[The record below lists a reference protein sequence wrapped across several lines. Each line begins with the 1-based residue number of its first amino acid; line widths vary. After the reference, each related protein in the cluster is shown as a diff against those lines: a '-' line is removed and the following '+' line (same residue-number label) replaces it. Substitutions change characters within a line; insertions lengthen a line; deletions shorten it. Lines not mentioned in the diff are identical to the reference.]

1 MINVI
6 DEIHTYKEND
16 LELFEKARRRVQGKI
31 KGRCVTNKDVIVDQ
45 EREIEY
51 YRDKIKKLED
61 IIHNR
66 KVFNKQFEIT
76 INDEE
81 YLIKYNDD
89 RKINTIMLNACLIK
103 LVNEKDKTYIIKDN
117 EFKIINKT
125 RYNKLNTFNW

>member
-89 RKINTIMLNACLIK
+89 RKINTIMLNAYLIK

>member
-6 DEIHTYKEND
+6 DEIHTYKETD
-16 LELFEKARRRVQGKI
+16 LELFEQARRRVQKKT

-66 KVFNKQFEIT
+66 KIFNKQFEIT

-81 YLIKYNDD
+81 YSISYNDG
-89 RKINTIMLNACLIK
+89 KETNTIMLNTYLIK
-103 LVNEKDKTYIIKDN
+103 LVNEKDKIHIIKDN
-117 EFKIINKT
+117 EFEIVNKT